1 LIEIDEGATVMSRIV
16 IDDWL
21 IWGNLLKTWTT
32 GKDYLPTRKLYPRP
46 RSLDELR
53 RQLVASG
60 AGSIPD
66 WVVDLELVSWNE
78 KRLLIELPS
87 RENILDAETFLKS
100 GKPYP
105 LPDFYRTTG
114 GMLPTL
120 DTLARRLAFHT
131 MRIGEHAVG
140 VIG

>member
-1 LIEIDEGATVMSRIV
+1 MSRIIV
-16 IDDWL
+16 NDWL

-32 GKDYLPTRKLYPRP
+32 GKDYLLTRKLYPRP
-46 RSLDELR
+46 RCLDELR
-53 RQLVASG
+53 RQLAASG

-87 RENILDAETFLKS
+87 RENILNAETFLKS

-105 LPDFYRTTG
+105 LPTFYRDTSG
-114 GMLPTL
+114 ELPTL
-120 DTLARRLAFHT
+120 DNLTARLAFHT
-131 MRIGEHAVG
+131 MRVGEHAVG

>member
-1 LIEIDEGATVMSRIV
+1 MSRI
-16 IDDWL
+16 IINDWL
-21 IWGNLLKTWTT
+21 IWGNLLKTWIT
-32 GKDYLPTRKLYPRP
+32 GKDYLLTGKLYPRP

-66 WVVDLELVSWNE
+66 WVVDLELVSWDE

-87 RENILDAETFLKS
+87 RENILNAETFLKS
-100 GKPYP
+100 GKSYP
-105 LPDFYRTTG
+105 LPTFYRTTG
-114 GMLPTL
+114 CIFPTL
-120 DTLARRLAFHT
+120 DTPAGRLAFHT